1 MTVTLL
7 PFLATFAL
15 VATGVTLLL
24 ERSLVRVLAGVIVLG
39 NGVNLLIVTS
49 GGEPGRPSFVGA
61 PGMADPLPQAM
72 VLTAIVITLGVTAF
86 LLAMVHRS
94 WQLTGSDEVQDD
106 TEDRRVRLRARRGE
120 LSDAVR
126 ARQDAYRRLVA
137 EQRAELANLES
148 EQAERER
155 LREADLEQRIARV
168 HSELAQWMER
178 RRQEG
183 VSEEELRARFEDAD
197 EREKLRERFEDTD
210 EDATARHNL
219 ERIEELRAEHVRARE
234 EQAAREKALRRRLKA
249 RQREARRQMRAAI
262 RQELERQA
270 LAQDPELESPDG

>member
-1 MTVTLL
+1 MSLPL
-7 PFLATFAL
+7 MPFLACCVLIT
-15 VATGVTLLL
+15 TGVTLLL
-24 ERSLVRVLAGVIVLG
+24 ERSLVRVLAGVIALG

-49 GGEPGRPSFVGA
+49 SGDAGRPPFVGTT
-61 PGMADPLPQAM
+61 GMADPLPQAM

-126 ARQDAYRRLVA
+126 ARQHAYRRLVA
-137 EQRAELANLES
+137 EQRAELANLAA

-155 LREADLEQRIARV
+155 LEEADLERRISRV
-168 HSELAQWMER
+168 HDELGQWMREG
-178 RRQEG
+178 RQG
-183 VSEEELRARFEDAD
+183 GLSEQELQRRFEDVGQRKEAAG
-197 EREKLRERFEDTD
+197 ED
-210 EDATARHNL
+210 NL
-219 ERIEELRAEHVRARE
+219 ERIEELREEHARGRE
-234 EQAAREKALRRRLKA
+234 AQAAREKELRRKLKA

-262 RQELERQA
+262 RDERERQA
-270 LAQDPELESPDG
+270 LAQDPELEGGE